1 MCLGHSVS
9 HELGEVRVSGD
20 STAYHKTIMA
30 VDIAG
35 YNDPKR
41 TTAHRLTVHE
51 GFWRLL
57 RTAFAEAGVPWDV
70 LFTENTGDGAM
81 IQLPAQVAKA
91 DLVAQLPDRL
101 LAELRRYN
109 AAHADGAKV
118 QLRVALHAGEVYQGS
133 HGTISDATSY
143 AFRLLD
149 AAEAKRALKQSGA
162 ALALIV
168 SDSFYHDV
176 VCADPAADARS
187 YQRIPVSIKETKTE
201 AWLRLLG
208 AVTNGFPVG
217 DSQAWKKEAFP
228 ALVDALLAVPCVRK
242 AESRRLL
249 LEIFPRREIA
259 DVVPYYA
266 EDRLHVIALAR
277 TCQRFTGGLV
287 DLLDAI
293 KMIEPESPQVTALEK
308 IIRTRP
314 GPP

>member
-1 MCLGHSVS
+1 
-9 HELGEVRVSGD
+9 
-20 STAYHKTIMA
+20 
-30 VDIAG
+30 
-35 YNDPKR
+35 
-41 TTAHRLTVHE
+41 
-51 GFWRLL
+51 
-57 RTAFAEAGVPWDV
+57 
-70 LFTENTGDGAM
+70 
-81 IQLPAQVAKA
+81 
-91 DLVAQLPDRL
+91 LVAQLPDRL

-149 AAEAKRALKQSGA
+149 ASEAKSALKRSGA

-176 VCADPAADARS
+176 VRADPAADASS
-187 YQRIPVSIKETKTE
+187 YRRIPVSVKETKTE

-208 AVTNGFPVG
+208 AVANGAPVGNSRVRPKEQFPV
-217 DSQAWKKEAFP
+217 
-228 ALVDALLAVPCVRK
+228 LVDALLAVPCVRK

-266 EDRLHVIALAR
+266 EDRLHVIALLR
-277 TCQRFTGGLV
+277 TCQRFTDGLA

-293 KMIEPESPQVTALEK
+293 KMIEPESPQVMALAT
-308 IIRTRP
+308 IIARWP
-314 GPP
+314 EHPAS